1 MQDCHEAVALEL
13 VERWELQGY
22 LHWALEEILKA
33 RWMVCLDVPS
43 RRLLNPIAY
52 FQVML
57 DIFAGRQFLHVD
69 KKYSK
74 TKNMFFGT
82 LVESRG

>member
-1 MQDCHEAVALEL
+1 
-13 VERWELQGY
+13 
-22 LHWALEEILKA
+22 
-33 RWMVCLDVPS
+33 MVCLDVPS

-69 KKYSK
+69 KKYSR
-74 TKNMFFGT
+74 TKNMLSCT